1 MHQPITILF
10 KCFRN
15 LNFENSSVVSK
26 EYKTQ
31 ILTYNDLPCCYPK
44 PRSGS
49 FYWVYYG
56 IIIFLFVACTTDHI
70 VTSLATAG
78 CAAATIDQH

>member
-10 KCFRN
+10 KCFCY

-31 ILTYNDLPCCYPK
+31 ILTYNELPCCCPG

-56 IIIFLFVACTTDHI
+56 IIIFLFVATTDHI